1 MPFLKGDKETLNSFP
16 GDFLF
21 WSFWWYKEVFTK
33 FFSHNSTIPDILGY
47 TINTFFCAIS
57 PRIFI
62 MQTKVKLNNFFLYF
76 TLDYIFLKC
85 LRVQNIGEEVY
96 FDKIWEHIVKTAE
109 FHIIPI
115 LNQLEC
121 IIFTKFAFISKKP
134 IFLWN
139 IL

>member
-1 MPFLKGDKETLNSFP
+1 
-16 GDFLF
+16 
-21 WSFWWYKEVFTK
+21 
-33 FFSHNSTIPDILGY
+33 
-47 TINTFFCAIS
+47 
-57 PRIFI
+57 